1 MARLEYRAGKPAW
14 VILGKKQPGHV
25 LYVVFAVTENE
36 GVWEVGKPLKAFH
49 DLASKP
55 VEVSSLD
62 RSLLQS
68 LSLQAEQV
76 LDQAEIDEV
85 AHDYR
90 EARSGVASLRD
101 EAGRR

>member
-1 MARLEYRAGKPAW
+1 MARLEFREGKPAW

-25 LYVVFAVTENE
+25 LYVVFSVVENS
-36 GVWEVGKPLKAFH
+36 GLWEIGKPLKAFH

-55 VEVSSLD
+55 VKVSSL
-62 RSLLQS
+62 RPALLRYLGS
-68 LSLQAEQV
+68 QAEQV
-76 LDQAEIDEV
+76 LEQAEIEEM